1 VQNFLQLRWSPEQ
14 IAMKW
19 RAFAPKVTS
28 TACHTETIYNCI
40 YAQSVG
46 ELRRE
51 LIACLR
57 YARNKRVPRSKRQ
70 DRCGQI
76 PDMLNIHMRPP
87 DIEDGQ
93 RAAPMRLSMT
103 CDQGREMAPHKKLTE
118 KTSVAV
124 YFCGPHSP

>member
-1 VQNFLQLRWSPEQ
+1 
-14 IAMKW
+14 MKL
-19 RAFAPKVTS
+19 
-28 TACHTETIYNCI
+28 ACICPQGHKHRVSHETIYNCI

-70 DRCGQI
+70 DRRGQI
-76 PDMLNIHMRPP
+76 PDMLSIHMRPP

-93 RAAPMRLSMT
+93 RAAPMRLGMT
-103 CDQGREMAPHKKLTE
+103 CDQGREMAPHEKLTK
-118 KTSVAV
+118 KTRVAV
-124 YFCGPHSP
+124 YFCCPPSP